1 MIWDRLIICVSI
13 FYFLQSERVL
23 SVVCPLEEGE
33 VSSSSESM
41 NAVSS
46 LSSSG
51 VSNMS
56 VETVRVG
63 PVSGRARSRVV
74 GLAWPRP

>member
-41 NAVSS
+41 NSVSS

-51 VSNMS
+51 FSNMS
-56 VETVRVG
+56 
-63 PVSGRARSRVV
+63 
-74 GLAWPRP
+74 